1 MAKTILLVDD
11 EEIVREAISQVL
23 IDEGYKVVLAQDGLE
38 ALDKAVSEAPD
49 LIVLD
54 ADIPKKNGFEVC
66 MELKGSRMRECNRI
80 PVLMITGV
88 YKRPENNAR
97 ALLRCKANDYLL
109 KPFKKAD
116 FLHRVKV
123 LIHKANNIN

>member
-1 MAKTILLVDD
+1 MNQTILLVDD
-11 EEIVREAISQVL
+11 EEIVRDAISQVL
-23 IDEGYKVVLAQDGLE
+23 NDEGYRVILAQDGLE
-38 ALDKAVSEAPD
+38 ALEKVKTGNVD

-54 ADIPKKNGFEVC
+54 ADIPKKDGFEVC
-66 MELKGSRMRECNRI
+66 MELKGSRMRETNRI

-97 ALLRCKANDYLL
+97 ALLRCKADDYLL
-109 KPFKKAD
+109 KPFKKND

-123 LIHKANNIN
+123 LLHKVK